1 MAEKRNAAE
10 DICKAIGL
18 KQVRREG
25 KSGFIHGL
33 DEDGSEIVITW
44 SNGHCLELPEP
55 EDIDPKFKSWVLSDL
70 PIPLTSDIDLQ
81 IKPEKKTLFYDI
93 KNELKDADDI
103 VNAGDAGREGELIQ
117 RWILDLVFKRK
128 GKYPNRLW
136 VQSLTEKSIR
146 EAYNNGLL
154 GAREEERTTF
164 NNLYDSGRARAI
176 MDKFIGY
183 NYSRLLSLTQT
194 EGVTV
199 NYGRCQSPLV
209 HAIVERDA
217 EIENFKS
224 IPFSFLSVDFK
235 KDGFLFKGVYVDDQR
250 KRIEKSPEERAL
262 LENII
267 RNHLPDPVQVYDIQR
282 KEMFTT
288 PPGPYDTLQVQKEMA
303 KKYDYEADRTLAIM
317 EKLYDTH
324 HILSYPRTEARHYTE
339 DLRDGL
345 KDTLKALN
353 FGEFKPYVE
362 EALKGFIP
370 DKYFN
375 DGKIADHHALAPVDP
390 GDLEKKYISLS
401 QEEKNVY
408 DAIVKN
414 FIALYLPKYE
424 YETVEI
430 LVGNTAYPEKYLV
443 KGKSEKNL
451 GFRAL
456 YKSEKKDEEDEKED
470 FSDQLIPDIKEGEW
484 LNLKDK
490 DSIRII
496 DSKTKPKSH
505 FTTSSLLDFMK
516 VNNIGTGATRDSII
530 KELTK
535 RKGHNNDS
543 AVRKE
548 GKYFLATALGK
559 SMDSVIPDSLKSIDQ
574 LKYLEGQIQDVA
586 DGTLSFQTFIKLM
599 IDDFNKN
606 YMEMK
611 GNTEKKL
618 ISQNPNRKTVE
629 GIICP
634 VCKRPLNDVK
644 WGYSCSEWKKDG
656 SGCNFSI
663 GKKLYGKTF
672 SEKVLKQLIEDGQ
685 TKSKIKGLKKK
696 DGTAFKSEAFLALE
710 IDSEGKAKV
719 IPKF

>member
-10 DICKAIGL
+10 DISKAL
-18 KQVRREG
+18 KLRNIKREG

-55 EDIDPKFKSWVLSDL
+55 EDIDEKYKSWRLADL

-81 IKPEKKTLFYDI
+81 IKPEKRSLFYDI

-117 RWILDLVFKRK
+117 RWILDLVFKRN
-128 GKYPNRLW
+128 GKYPSRLW
-136 VQSLTEKSIR
+136 AQSLTENSIR
-146 EAYNNGLL
+146 AAYYHGLL
-154 GAREEERTTF
+154 GSREDERKAL

-176 MDKFIGY
+176 MDKYIGY
-183 NYSRLLSLTQT
+183 NYSRLISLTQT

-209 HAIVERDA
+209 HAIVERDN
-217 EIENFKS
+217 EIENFKPE
-224 IPFSFLSVDFK
+224 PFSYLSMDFK
-235 KDGFLFKGVYVDDQR
+235 RDNFVFKGIYVNEQKERVDL
-250 KRIEKSPEERAL
+250 SPEDRHL
-262 LENII
+262 LEEII
-267 RNHLPDPVQVYDIQR
+267 ESRLPDPVQVYDVQR
-282 KEMFTT
+282 KERFAT
-288 PPGPYDTLQVQKEMA
+288 PPGPLDTLQVQKEMA
-303 KKYDYEADRTLAIM
+303 KRYDYEADKTLAIM
-317 EKLYDTH
+317 EKLYDTY

-339 DLRDGL
+339 DLREE
-345 KDTLKALN
+345 LKATLRALS
-353 FGEFKPYVE
+353 FGEFAPFVE
-362 EALKGFIP
+362 EAKKGFIP

-375 DGKIADHHALAPVDP
+375 DAKIADHHALAPIDP
-390 GDLEKKYISLS
+390 GDLEKKYNSLS
-401 QEEKNVY
+401 EEEKNVY
-408 DAIVKN
+408 DAVVKN
-414 FIALYLPKYE
+414 FIALHLPNYE
-424 YETVEI
+424 YETVEMI
-430 LVGNTAYPEKYLV
+430 VGNTAFPERFLI
-443 KGKSEKNL
+443 KGKKEKSL
-451 GFRAL
+451 GFRIL
-456 YKSEKKDEEDEKED
+456 YQRDKKEDEEAED
-470 FSDQLIPDIKEGEW
+470 NGEDQLLPDVKEGEW
-484 LNLKDK
+484 LNLDK
-490 DSIRII
+490 DTIKII

-505 FTTSSLLDFMK
+505 FTTSSLLDYMK

-535 RKGHNNDS
+535 RKGHNSDS
-543 AVRKE
+543 AVRKD
-548 GKYFLATALGK
+548 GKYFLATELGK
-559 SMDSVIPDSLKSIDQ
+559 SIDSVIPESLKSIDR

-606 YMEMK
+606 YQEMQ

-618 ISQNPNRKTVE
+618 ISQNPNKKVVE
-629 GIICP
+629 GMNCP
-634 VCKRPLNDVK
+634 VCGSPMSDVK
-644 WGYSCSEWKKDG
+644 WGYSCSAWKKDG